1 MRALDHGEG
10 KSLIVHGRETG
21 EGADRF
27 SIDYGANSGQ
37 GREGAGGRGQA
48 GTENAEVAVD
58 VADAAESGDH
68 FLADVAAF
76 GGADGVGFE
85 AGFRRKRVGSNIDSP
100 QRQTAG
106 DPYRLPIREG

>member
-58 VADAAESGDH
+58 VADAAEARDH
-68 FLADVAAF
+68 LLADVATL

-85 AGFRRKRVGSNIDSP
+85 AGFG
-100 QRQTAG
+100 
-106 DPYRLPIREG
+106 REGGGIRIGTPER